1 MANKELFGSLP
12 LANRLVLKLG
22 VAFHRK
28 LLDVHRLRRVIPFF
42 IVTSLIFGAL
52 IPLLNWRF
60 NLLSVITT
68 AGLSLWFIGVPFV
81 VGTALILCANSLP
94 VLKNAQTKRDS
105 LIFAATLGFFAFLLV
120 FGFALLAN
128 GVSERLVSV
137 EDAWTFATSFAFA
150 VGFASFYLIT
160 EKFRSSAVYSVLL
173 FLPIYVSPFLPFDVA
188 LFHVTNLK
196 LYLARSVLL
205 GALLSF
211 DVTVIL
217 AVIDSIVKSDLGV
230 GGMEMMNSLLSFL
243 GGKRDALETSFMSM
257 GRDVETYVGLVA
269 FKTKKE
275 KILFISPS
283 IHPGP
288 FAGVGGSDMSTRFAR
303 ALPAWSVF
311 NFHGPATHDL
321 DPASGSEV
329 DKVASTIRDSLGGL
343 KFSNRKVA
351 PLFRA
356 SEGNMVVA
364 SQYFGMPFM
373 VSYRVNE
380 ICEDIDASVGAAIIE
395 DGAILVDAHNRLSPA
410 ASGEFWKNNLYSS
423 KKHYFDDVL
432 DYGKR
437 TCFDLFSVHA
447 KMMPKYNR
455 SSGAGKFL
463 IGSASVSFR
472 NEGIGPEGIKAAV
485 VRVGRQKVA
494 YILVDG
500 NNMFTGVR
508 EEVASSVGGIVD
520 EVIVA
525 TTDSHAVNDIM
536 GGLNPVGE
544 RMTAVEMRR
553 FLNTCRSLVE
563 EADGN
568 LRPAACASQIL
579 KIQDLRV
586 LGPGKTAEIMSAVR
600 AIAALS
606 KVLIPVTVV
615 TLFMLSLI
623 VLVST

>member
-1 MANKELFGSLP
+1 MTKELYGSLP
-12 LANRLVLKLG
+12 FANRMFLKLG

-28 LLDVHRLRRVIPFF
+28 ILEAHRLRRVIPFF
-42 IVTSLIFGAL
+42 IVASLVFGAL

-60 NLLSVITT
+60 DLFSATT
-68 AGLSLWFIGVPFV
+68 FGVSLWFIGAPFIL
-81 VGTALILCANSLP
+81 GTAFILYANSIIKAG
-94 VLKNAQTKRDS
+94 VQTKRDS
-105 LIFAATLGFFAFLLV
+105 LIFASTICFFVFLLA
-120 FGFALLAN
+120 FGVGLFAN
-128 GVSERLVSV
+128 GISERLVSV
-137 EDAWTFATSFAFA
+137 EDAWIFASSFAFA
-150 VGFASFYLIT
+150 AGFASLYLIT
-160 EKFRSSAVYSVLL
+160 EKFHKSAFYSVLL
-173 FLPIYVSPFLPFDVA
+173 FLPLYASPFLPFGAKFFYVS
-188 LFHVTNLK
+188 NLK

-217 AVIDSIVKSDLGV
+217 AVIDSILRSDLGV
-230 GGMEMMNSLLSFL
+230 GGMEMMNSMLAFL
-243 GGKRDALETSFMSM
+243 GGKRDALEHSFMGM
-257 GRDVETYVGLVA
+257 GRNVETYVGLVA

-303 ALPAWSVF
+303 ALPGWSVF

-329 DKVASTIRDSLGGL
+329 DKVASTIGDSLKGL
-343 KFSNRKVA
+343 KFSTRTVA

-356 SEGNMVVA
+356 SEGHMAVA

-395 DGAILVDAHNRLSPA
+395 DGAILVDAHNRLSPED
-410 ASGEFWKNNLYSS
+410 SGEFWKSNLYSNN
-423 KKHYFDDVL
+423 KHYFDDVL
-432 DYGKR
+432 DYGKK
-437 TCFDLFSVHA
+437 TCFDLFSLHA
-447 KMMPKYNR
+447 KIMPRYNR
-455 SSGAGKFL
+455 ASGAGKFL
-463 IGSASVSFR
+463 AGSATVPFK
-472 NEGIGPEGIKAAV
+472 NEGIGPEGIKATAV
-485 VRVGRQKVA
+485 QVGRQKVA

-500 NNMFTGVR
+500 NNMFTGLR
-508 EEVASSVGGIVD
+508 EKVAEAVGDIVD

-544 RMTAVEMRR
+544 RMNETEKKR

-563 EADGN
+563 EAVGN

-579 KIQDLRV
+579 KVQDLRV

-600 AIAALS
+600 AIASLS
-606 KVLIPVTVV
+606 KALIPVTVV

>member
-1 MANKELFGSLP
+1 MTNKELFGSLP
-12 LANRLVLKLG
+12 FANRMVLRLG

-42 IVTSLIFGAL
+42 ITASLIFGAL
-52 IPLLNWRF
+52 TPLLNWRF
-60 NLLSVITT
+60 NLSATT
-68 AGLSLWFIGVPFV
+68 VGISFWFIGVPFV
-81 VGTALILCANSLP
+81 VGTVLLLSVNSLM
-94 VLKNAQTKRDS
+94 KNAQIKRDS
-105 LIFAATLGFFAFLLV
+105 LIFASTLCFFAFLLV
-120 FGFALLAN
+120 FGVGLLAN
-128 GVSERLVSV
+128 GMSGRLVSV
-137 EDAWTFATSFAFA
+137 EDAWTFASSFAFA
-150 VGFASFYLIT
+150 VGFASLYLIT
-160 EKFRSSAVYSVLL
+160 EKFRASVIYSVLL
-173 FLPIYVSPFLPFDVA
+173 FLPLYASPFLPFDAVF
-188 LFHVTNLK
+188 FHVSNMK
-196 LYLARSVLL
+196 FYLARSILL

-211 DVTVIL
+211 DITVIL

-243 GGKRDALETSFMSM
+243 GGKRDALETSFTSM
-257 GRDVETYVGLVA
+257 GRNVETYVGLVA
-269 FKTKKE
+269 FRTKKE

-288 FAGVGGSDMSTRFAR
+288 FAGVGGADMSTRFAR
-303 ALPAWSVF
+303 ALDGWAVF

-329 DKVASTIRDSLGGL
+329 DKVAATIRDSLDGF
-343 KFSNRKVA
+343 KFSSRHVA

-356 SEGNMVVA
+356 SEGNMAVA

-410 ASGEFWKNNLYSS
+410 ASGEFWKNNLYST

-432 DYGKR
+432 DYGKK

-447 KMMPKYNR
+447 KIMPRYNR
-455 SSGAGKFL
+455 PSGAGKFL
-463 IGSASVSFR
+463 AGSASVSFR

-500 NNMFTGVR
+500 NNMFTGLR
-508 EEVASSVGGIVD
+508 EEVASAVGGIVD

-525 TTDSHAVNDIM
+525 TTDSHAVNGIM

-544 RMTAVEMRR
+544 RMTEAEKKR

-563 EADGN
+563 EAVGN

-579 KIQDLRV
+579 RIQDLCV

-606 KVLIPVTVV
+606 KALIPVTVV